1 MRKRNFFTKYG
12 DVARKILE
20 SLLDKY
26 ENEGVFSIE
35 EGSVLNVV
43 PLSQMGSPVELVQAF
58 GKKADFDQAI
68 KELQHEIY
76 KSA

>member
-1 MRKRNFFTKYG
+1 MFQKPETG
-12 DVARKILE
+12 SLE

-43 PLSQMGSPVELVQAF
+43 PLSQMGSPVELVRAF
-58 GKKADFDQAI
+58 GKNADFQQALR
-68 KELQHEIY
+68 ELQLEIY